1 MVPYKETKIPHVHEN
16 LCIGCGACQN
26 ICPVT
31 PTPAVVVHGVSKQFL
46 VEKPKQTATVKL
58 KAEEDFPF

>member
-31 PTPAVVVHGVSKQFL
+31 PTPAVVVHGVAKQFL
-46 VEKPKQTATVKL
+46 VEKPKQTAPVKL